1 MKKQNVNKSMVSSF
15 SDEWEIFDQSHST
28 ANEHSELFVGIFHLY
43 AADEY
48 KMNSNNIDFG
58 YLSYKM

>member
-28 ANEHSELFVGIFHLY
+28 ANEHSELFVGIFHSN
-43 AADEY
+43 AFDECTVT
-48 KMNSNNIDFG
+48 SNNINFC
-58 YLSYKM
+58 YSSYRM